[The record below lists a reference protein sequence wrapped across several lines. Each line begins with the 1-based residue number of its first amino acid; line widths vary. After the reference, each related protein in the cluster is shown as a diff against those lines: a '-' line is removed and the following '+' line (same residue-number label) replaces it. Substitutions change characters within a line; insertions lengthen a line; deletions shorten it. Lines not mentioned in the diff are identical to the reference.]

1 MDAPVE
7 NNKEVTNIKPKDKF
21 EGKVLKTS
29 LQGALID
36 IKSPLPAF
44 CTFPRLLTPR
54 ILKLF

>member
-7 NNKEVTNIKPKDKF
+7 NNKEESTIKPKDKF

-36 IKSPLPAF
+36 INSPCQRS

-54 ILKLF
+54 TPMLM

>member
-7 NNKEVTNIKPKDKF
+7 NNKEESTIKPKDKF

-36 IKSPLPAF
+36 INSPMPAF
-44 CTFPRLLTPR
+44 LHISQLLTPR
-54 ILKLF
+54 TPMLM